1 MTSLEQAEQE
11 LIGLDPKPFYVPLGA
26 WAPIVEGAFRAMSP
40 RHWIFAGP
48 RARIG
53 ATIRGAAPK
62 RLVNP
67 NSGAKPYKLAPSSD
81 HPARRAL
88 QAVGSAM
95 ATKQPTLCILGDAA
109 LAHGQVA
116 QALDLANQYQCPI
129 IFLIIRFPITEKAP
143 ICAQSKIHL
152 SILAQAN
159 DIAYSSISPT
169 REHIEKAISEA
180 CQSLSPILI
189 ETTLEK

>member
-11 LIGLDPKPFYVPLGA
+11 LIALEPKPFYVPLGK
-26 WAPIVEGAFRAMSP
+26 WTPIIEGAFEAMAP

-48 RARIG
+48 RARVG
-53 ATIRGAAPK
+53 ATLRGASPK
-62 RLVNP
+62 RVLSAL
-67 NSGAKPYKLAPSSD
+67 SGAKPYKLAPSSD

-88 QAVGSAM
+88 HAVGSAI

-109 LAHGQVA
+109 LAHGHFS
-116 QALDLANQYQCPI
+116 QALDLAHQHNCPI
-129 IFLIIRFPITEKAP
+129 IFLIIRFPITAQAP
-143 ICAQSKIHL
+143 ICQQSKIQL
-152 SILAQAN
+152 SVLAEAN
-159 DIAYSSISPT
+159 NIAYSSIFPK
-169 REHIEKAISEA
+169 RKHVEKAISDG

>member
-11 LIGLDPKPFYVPLGA
+11 LIALDPKPFYVPLGK
-26 WAPIVEGAFRAMSP
+26 WTPIIEGAFQAMSP

-53 ATIRGAAPK
+53 VTLRGASANRVLDPH
-62 RLVNP
+62 
-67 NSGAKPYKLAPSSD
+67 SGAKPYKLAPSSD

-88 QAVGSAM
+88 HAVGSAI
-95 ATKQPTLCILGDAA
+95 ATNQPTLCILGDAA
-109 LAHGQVA
+109 LAHGHFA
-116 QALDLANQYQCPI
+116 QALDLAHQYACPI
-129 IFLIIRFPITEKAP
+129 IFLLVRFPITEQAP
-143 ICAQSKIHL
+143 ICEQSTVQLPIF
-152 SILAQAN
+152 AQAN
-159 DIAYSSISPT
+159 SIMYASVSPDKKS
-169 REHIEKAISEA
+169 IQKAITEA